1 MGGLTLASIDPHLSG
16 RGRTIVLIH
25 GRSFKPSR
33 DVLLELW
40 IDAIRCGLQR
50 DFPDQPGVFDA
61 STKALAY
68 FGDATTRLLTES
80 GKSYDERLDI
90 ADRRHAF
97 AALAGLEQKKFK
109 RTQYER
115 LPGKTPVKEFL
126 VDLGAPLVS
135 TIGLTDWVVTRAI
148 PELAAYWRHGS
159 AYRTAVDL
167 SVVEAI
173 TGAMLR
179 GDQLIVISHCIGS
192 ISAFNA
198 LWLLSRGG
206 HADNR
211 FKDNKVDTWITLG
224 SPLGDETVKRK
235 LLGGDAERS
244 QRYPNNV
251 VNWYNFAAEDD
262 YTCHDETVANDFKAM
277 LDQHVISRIVDQ
289 RIYNLAVRYGRS
301 NPHSAVGY
309 LTHPRVI
316 KVIAEAIGGAQ

>member
-1 MGGLTLASIDPHLSG
+1 MGGHTLASIDPLSSG

-25 GRSFKPSR
+25 GRGFKPAR

-40 IDAIRCGLQR
+40 IDAIRCGLRR
-50 DFPDQPGVFDA
+50 DSLDTLGVFDA
-61 STKALAY
+61 STKIFGY
-68 FGDATTRLLTES
+68 FGDATARVLTES
-80 GKSYDERLDI
+80 GKSYDESLDV
-90 ADRRHAF
+90 ADRRNAF
-97 AALAGLEQKKFK
+97 AALTGLDAKKFK
-109 RTQYER
+109 RAQYER

-135 TIGLTDWVVTRAI
+135 SIGLTDWVVTRAI
-148 PELAAYWRHGS
+148 PELAAYWRNGTD
-159 AYRTAVDL
+159 YRTTVDA
-167 SVVEAI
+167 SAMQAIEA
-173 TGAMLR
+173 AMQR
-179 GDQLIVISHCIGS
+179 DDRIIVISHCIGS
-192 ISAFNA
+192 IAAFNA
-198 LWLLSRGG
+198 FWMLSRGG

-211 FKDNKVDTWITLG
+211 YRDRKVDVWITLG

-235 LLGGDAERS
+235 LCGADAERS
-244 QRYPNNV
+244 QRYPANV

-262 YTCHDETVANDFKAM
+262 YTCHDETVANDFKPM

-316 KVIAEAIGGAQ
+316 KVIADAIAGAP